1 MSLKKIEKWH
11 RDLTKTFK
19 FWDPKAVKKGV
30 QGQWSMDPLGRQL
43 NKIMNGFSSRPSSA
57 GGYNT
62 WSQGVYG
69 HTGSIVG
76 RY

>member
-1 MSLKKIEKWH
+1 MSWKKIEKIA
-11 RDLTKTFK
+11 RGFTKTTK

-30 QGQWSMDPLGRQL
+30 KQQWAQDPLGRQL
-43 NKIMNGFSSRPSSA
+43 NKLMDGFSSRPSSA